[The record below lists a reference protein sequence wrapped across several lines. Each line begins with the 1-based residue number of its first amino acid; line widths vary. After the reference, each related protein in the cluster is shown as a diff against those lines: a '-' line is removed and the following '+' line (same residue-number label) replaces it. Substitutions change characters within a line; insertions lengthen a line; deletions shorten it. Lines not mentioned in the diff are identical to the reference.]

1 MKDQILHRMIP
12 ILIVGLSAM
21 GGEVT
26 GILFRQMVRVERFPT
41 LLPQFLLT
49 NGLPHQKSL
58 LRME

>member
-1 MKDQILHRMIP
+1 MKGQILHQIIP
-12 ILIVGLSAM
+12 ILIVGLSTM
-21 GGEVT
+21 GGGVA

-58 LRME
+58 LRMQ